1 MARLFKRSTKKKEI
15 QKYQKENKVCIKIRE
30 EEVKVLFVSF
40 LSNKFSN
47 GSITQK

>member
-15 QKYQKENKVCIKIRE
+15 QKENKVCIKIRE